1 MHINLTKRFDKV
13 HGAKLDKE
21 FGKRS
26 IQKESAT
33 GLKINTTFR
42 YVFKM
47 ICRKLES
54 FVSYDIELKTSMK
67 QAKTT
72 IE

>member
-47 ICRKLES
+47 ICRKLEY
-54 FVSYDIELKTSMK
+54 FVS
-67 QAKTT
+67 
-72 IE
+72 